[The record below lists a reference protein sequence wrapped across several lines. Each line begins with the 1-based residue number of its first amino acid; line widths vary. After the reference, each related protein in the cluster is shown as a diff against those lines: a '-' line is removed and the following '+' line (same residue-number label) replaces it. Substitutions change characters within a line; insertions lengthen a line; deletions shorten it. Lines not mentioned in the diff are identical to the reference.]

1 MILKHGYELALEI
14 NADIFLIFTESGKS
28 YEIFKEYLKNYKHN
42 LEFESMRNRNNNTI
56 DDGNTNTIKDNA
68 NNVDGIYDAK
78 NNNTKNNTRNN
89 IKNINKSNNET
100 SNDDDTD
107 GNNISNNGYH
117 IINNQQ
123 KINNQKLK
131 IIVSTPNEDT
141 YFNLKNEKGI
151 IPILMNYRNRYRTT
165 MIKQS
170 IVKLFENNL
179 VKKGDLIVSIVGIP
193 KVSGGTDTISLI
205 EVDDNNPVLKFHQ
218 YINSLEKIK
227 ALVINEVLNIAM
239 ELGVEG
245 REGKPVGTIFIIGDT
260 ENVLKMSSQLILN
273 PFEHHKAIIF
283 DKKVKGTIKELSS
296 IDGAFVISEKGEVKS
311 AGRYIECIGG
321 NLSLPLGLGARHYA
335 AAAISKYTDAIAITV
350 SESGG
355 IVRVFKDGEILVEI
369 NPNKLDD
376 ENSYI
381 C

>member
-1 MILKHGYELALEI
+1 MELTKLLLKHGYELALEI
-14 NADIFLIFTESGKS
+14 NASIFLIFTETGRSYDVFKDYLTHSKFDKTKPCNDTVENIDIDNVENPSHNVGK
-28 YEIFKEYLKNYKHN
+28 
-42 LEFESMRNRNNNTI
+42 FEN
-56 DDGNTNTIKDNA
+56 KDN
-68 NNVDGIYDAK
+68 K
-78 NNNTKNNTRNN
+78 NNKEDEDNKNNKYNKNN
-89 IKNINKSNNET
+89 IENSIKYNTYNLKSKKSNYPINKK
-100 SNDDDTD
+100 
-107 GNNISNNGYH
+107 H
-117 IINNQQ
+117 
-123 KINNQKLK
+123 LK

-141 YFNLKNEKGI
+141 YFRLKNEKGI

-165 MIKQS
+165 MVKQS

-179 VKKGDLIVSIVGIP
+179 VKNGDLIVSIVGAP
-193 KVSGGTDTISLI
+193 KVSGGTDTISI
-205 EVDDNNPVLKFHQ
+205 IKVDDHNPILKFHQ

-245 REGKPVGTIFIIGDT
+245 REGKPVGTIFVVGDT

-273 PFEHHKAIIF
+273 PFEHHKAVIF

-296 IDGAFVISEKGEVKS
+296 IDGAFIISEKGEVKS
-311 AGRYIECIGG
+311 AGRYIECTSG
-321 NLSLPLGLGARHYA
+321 NLTLPLGLGARHYA
-335 AAAISKYTDAIAITV
+335 AAAVSKYTDAIAITV

-369 NPNKLDD
+369 NPNRLDD
-376 ENSYI
+376 ENSYV